1 MRCAGLWGKWKRSRR
16 RQGLLLWYSEGDN
29 KVLFLHNIG
38 VLNVLFR
45 EHHAI
50 IVLPER
56 AKGRERCLK
65 HDIVTE
71 GARMAKKIL
80 VMDDDPTIA
89 DLLREALA
97 DEGYETFMMTQS
109 LRFYDAVRE
118 HKPDLILLDL
128 MMQYLD
134 GRDELRLME
143 MGEHKIPVIVVPAFL
158 GGKVG
163 EEWFR
168 QLGVMHIICKPF
180 DLDKLPDLVRA
191 TIGGPEERR
200 A

>member
-1 MRCAGLWGKWKRSRR
+1 
-16 RQGLLLWYSEGDN
+16 
-29 KVLFLHNIG
+29 
-38 VLNVLFR
+38 
-45 EHHAI
+45 
-50 IVLPER
+50 
-56 AKGRERCLK
+56 
-65 HDIVTE
+65 
-71 GARMAKKIL
+71 MAKKIL

-118 HKPDLILLDL
+118 YKPDLILLDL

-134 GRDELRLME
+134 GRDELKLME
-143 MGEHKIPVIVVPAFL
+143 MGEHKIPVIVVTAFL
-158 GGKVG
+158 DAKNE

-168 QLGVMHIICKPF
+168 QAGVKHIVYKPF
-180 DLDKLPDLVRA
+180 DLDKLVDLVRA
-191 TIGGPEERR
+191 TIGEPDGKR

>member
-1 MRCAGLWGKWKRSRR
+1 
-16 RQGLLLWYSEGDN
+16 
-29 KVLFLHNIG
+29 
-38 VLNVLFR
+38 
-45 EHHAI
+45 
-50 IVLPER
+50 
-56 AKGRERCLK
+56 
-65 HDIVTE
+65 
-71 GARMAKKIL
+71 MAKKIL

-109 LRFYDAVRE
+109 LRFFDAVQE

-134 GRDELRLME
+134 GSDELRLME
-143 MGEHKIPVIVVPAFL
+143 MADHKIPVIVVTAFL
-158 GGKVG
+158 DAKNE

-168 QLGVMHIICKPF
+168 DLGVKHIVYKPF
-180 DLDKLPDLVRA
+180 DLDKLLDLVRA
-191 TIGGPEERR
+191 TIGGPEEKR

>member
-1 MRCAGLWGKWKRSRR
+1 
-16 RQGLLLWYSEGDN
+16 
-29 KVLFLHNIG
+29 
-38 VLNVLFR
+38 
-45 EHHAI
+45 
-50 IVLPER
+50 
-56 AKGRERCLK
+56 
-65 HDIVTE
+65 
-71 GARMAKKIL
+71 MAKKIL

-109 LRFYDAVRE
+109 LRFFDAVQE

-143 MGEHKIPVIVVPAFL
+143 MNDHKIPVIVVTAL
-158 GGKVG
+158 LDAKQD

-168 QLGVMHIICKPF
+168 QLGVVHIIYKPF
-180 DLDKLPDLVRA
+180 DLDKLLDLVRA
-191 TIGGPEERR
+191 TIGEPEGKR